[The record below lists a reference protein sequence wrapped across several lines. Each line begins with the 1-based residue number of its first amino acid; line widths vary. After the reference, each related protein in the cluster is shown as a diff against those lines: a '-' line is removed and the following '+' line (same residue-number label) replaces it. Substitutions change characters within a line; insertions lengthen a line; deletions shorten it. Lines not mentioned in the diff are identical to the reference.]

1 MKIRVIRIA
10 HDGYSLVEILV
21 SIGVF
26 AIVLFAAISVFSVA
40 QETSR
45 IAHAK
50 TKAIQYSRDY
60 VEKIKN
66 IRRDNWDALTTGRY
80 EIIESGG
87 NLLLQSTV
95 NGETID
101 EYQRYLAINDAYRDS
116 NGVLVEN
123 NRYRFVDGISPGSC
137 RRVTLFDA
145 LS

>member
-66 IRRDNWDALTTGRY
+66 IRRDNWDALTT
-80 EIIESGG
+80 
-87 NLLLQSTV
+87 
-95 NGETID
+95 
-101 EYQRYLAINDAYRDS
+101 
-116 NGVLVEN
+116 
-123 NRYRFVDGISPGSC
+123 
-137 RRVTLFDA
+137 
-145 LS
+145 